1 MVVTFDTVLEIGIEY
16 LDWWGDS
23 IPIECMLIICVCH
36 CLQFDK
42 KYFFLNIQVKGTC
55 QYLGVVLLVF
65 FCLQQMKEATD
76 GAKLRR
82 ADTVKSTPVRFPTWK
97 VKKS

>member
-1 MVVTFDTVLEIGIEY
+1 MIFQMSTGVADIYERIQLQENK
-16 LDWWGDS
+16 
-23 IPIECMLIICVCH
+23 LITKIH
-36 CLQFDK
+36 
-42 KYFFLNIQVKGTC
+42 FLIVQVKGTC